1 MTADMDLLKNRI
13 VQINGAIDDECASVV
28 IAQFLFL
35 QKQDASSPITLSI
48 ESHGG
53 LITASLA
60 ILDTMRFVK
69 CPVITECREVAAG
82 AAVIL
87 FAAGAYGQRWAS
99 RHASFG
105 FCRTASGN
113 PTAPDD
119 PKSISFLESL
129 QQRLVAEL
137 ASSCGQVASR
147 VAEDMNAER
156 WFTSEEAME
165 YGLADE
171 ELPSHEP

>member
-1 MTADMDLLKNRI
+1 MAEFVDLLEYRI
-13 VQINGAIDDECASVV
+13 VQIDGTIDDECANVV

-35 QKQDASSPITLSI
+35 QKQDESSPITMRI

-53 LITASLA
+53 SITASLA

-87 FAAGAYGQRWAS
+87 FATGARGQRRAS
-99 RHASFG
+99 HHASFG

-113 PTAPDD
+113 PTAPDA
-119 PKSISFLESL
+119 PHSSSFLESL

-137 ASSCGQVASR
+137 ASSCGQEASR

-156 WFTSEEAME
+156 WFTAAEAIE
-165 YGLADE
+165 YGLADK